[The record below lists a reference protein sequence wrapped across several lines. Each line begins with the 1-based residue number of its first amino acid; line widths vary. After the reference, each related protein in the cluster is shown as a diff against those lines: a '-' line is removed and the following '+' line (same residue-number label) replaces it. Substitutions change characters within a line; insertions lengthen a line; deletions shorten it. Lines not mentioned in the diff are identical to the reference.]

1 MISFHSK
8 GLTVHSST
16 TDDGQGVEMQPDWSK
31 LSMPSTRRRTVQTV
45 MPEWGLESGDSGA
58 TVSHVVVVFSALG
71 VTPEKEELRDVK
83 GKLIWGS

>member
-1 MISFHSK
+1 M
-8 GLTVHSST
+8 
-16 TDDGQGVEMQPDWSK
+16 
-31 LSMPSTRRRTVQTV
+31 QTV

-58 TVSHVVVVFSALG
+58 TVSDAVVVFSTRG